1 MLTKDDIAIIATM
14 WLVLCNMGY
23 DVQDLDLNS
32 PGYIRREG
40 PQTIYTFAIL
50 LRDDEV
56 FQKDKFCELIDA
68 YSSIGR
74 FKVHYYDIEE
84 YEGHSACVCCSDEM
98 DAFAANALTIL
109 RNFTTIYVSI
119 YA

>member
-1 MLTKDDIAIIATM
+1 MLTKDDIAIIAMM

-40 PQTIYTFAIL
+40 PHTVYTFAVL

-56 FQKDKFCELIDA
+56 FQKERFSELLDS
-68 YSSIGR
+68 YSKISSV
-74 FKVHYYDIEE
+74 KAHYYEIEE
-84 YEGHSACVCCSDEM
+84 YEGHSACICCSDEM
-98 DAFAANALTIL
+98 DAFAANALDIL